1 MSTQSDDPRGSG
13 WLLFAATMLGLTG
26 SLNALIGL
34 AAIGQSRVFAGDAAF
49 VIGNL
54 RAWGWILLAVG
65 VAQVAAAFGIGGR
78 APWGRWS
85 GIGLAGLRCGWAVR
99 MPVGRRHAVRR
110 RAMPALHD
118 AVATAPPVRAGVDQ
132 RVGVGA
138 PVRERVGVA
147 GRRAG
152 PSAVVDQLAEQRV
165 ADERCAAGHR
175 TDRHRPAGVG
185 GASGCSRG

>member
-54 RAWGWILLAVG
+54 RAWGWILLLVG

-78 APWGRWS
+78 APWGHS
-85 GIGLAGLRCGWAVR
+85 TLPEPNPSEAV
-99 MPVGRRHAVRR
+99 GC
-110 RAMPALHD
+110 
-118 AVATAPPVRAGVDQ
+118 
-132 RVGVGA
+132 
-138 PVRERVGVA
+138 
-147 GRRAG
+147 
-152 PSAVVDQLAEQRV
+152 
-165 ADERCAAGHR
+165 DELPR
-175 TDRHRPAGVG
+175 T
-185 GASGCSRG
+185 

>member
-1 MSTQSDDPRGSG
+1 VSTQSDDPRGSG

-54 RAWGWILLAVG
+54 RAWGWILLLVG

-85 GIGLAGLRCGWAVR
+85 GIGLAGLNILGHVVFAQAYPFWSLIAISLDVLVIYALTVYGG
-99 MPVGRRHAVRR
+99 PEFE
-110 RAMPALHD
+110 RAS
-118 AVATAPPVRAGVDQ
+118 
-132 RVGVGA
+132 
-138 PVRERVGVA
+138 
-147 GRRAG
+147 
-152 PSAVVDQLAEQRV
+152 SA
-165 ADERCAAGHR
+165 
-175 TDRHRPAGVG
+175 
-185 GASGCSRG
+185 